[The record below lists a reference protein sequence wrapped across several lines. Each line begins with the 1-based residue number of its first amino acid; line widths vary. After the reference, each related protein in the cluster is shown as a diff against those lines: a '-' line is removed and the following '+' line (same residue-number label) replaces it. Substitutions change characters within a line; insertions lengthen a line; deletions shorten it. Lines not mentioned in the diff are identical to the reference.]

1 MDIAM
6 SERDAVSTEPLER
19 SSHRFTL
26 FMVYALFAANAFL
39 PVFAVTVVAL
49 TYIVCYLFLSGLSIP
64 KDIWRYLAI
73 PVVLICIGLTGS
85 LGNDRY
91 DAMKDVWHFAN
102 SAIVLLAGYLAMKRV
117 GDMERLL
124 RVLVVGGFILAI
136 YHLVNIAADPA
147 LLFDASVGAFR
158 QEYGSGYLLA
168 FISLS
173 IMIFSNR
180 YGLRLFTSRHKSFFV
195 PVMILVTAASLA
207 LSLSRTMWG
216 SFLIIVFVML
226 GLFTLRRARIFIVV
240 VLLLA
245 ALMTL
250 NMVTSG
256 GGSPSG
262 TMLGKLSNS
271 VDEVMLRDYTRAG
284 DIALHWRGYES
295 YRAMQT
301 YLDGGWLNLAAG
313 HGLGKL
319 VDLNM
324 YTLLG
329 GQEFRFIP
337 VMHNGYMYVLV
348 KTGAIGLALYLW
360 YLYLFYRDGSAIALS
375 EESKDVFAG
384 RMIVALSLVLVFTTF
399 VVAGYFN
406 KSAMVSA
413 MFLLGT
419 LLCYA
424 RARKIKGVGI

>member
-1 MDIAM
+1 MDVAM
-6 SERDAVSTEPLER
+6 FESGAVLTGPLER

-26 FMVYALFAANAFL
+26 FMVYALFAVNAFL
-39 PVFAVTVVAL
+39 PAFAVTVIAL
-49 TYIVCYLFLSGLSIP
+49 IYIVSCLFLSGLRMP
-64 KDIWRYLAI
+64 KDIVRYLAI
-73 PVVLICIGLTGS
+73 PIVLIGIGLSGS

-91 DAMKDVWHFAN
+91 DAVKDVWYFVN

-124 RVLVVGGFILAI
+124 RVAVVGGFILAL
-136 YHLVNIAADPA
+136 YHLANIASNPA
-147 LLFDASVGAFR
+147 LLFDDSVGAFR
-158 QEYGSGYLLA
+158 QEYGAGYMLA

-180 YGLRLFTSRHKSFFV
+180 YGLKLFASRHKNFFV
-195 PVMILVTAASLA
+195 PVMISVTAASLA

-216 SFLIIVFVML
+216 SFLIIVFVMF
-226 GLFTLRRARIFIVV
+226 GLFTLRRARILIAVI
-240 VLLLA
+240 LILT
-245 ALMTL
+245 ALMTF
-250 NMVTSG
+250 NMVNSG
-256 GGSPSG
+256 GGSASG
-262 TMLGKLSNS
+262 TMLGKLANS

-295 YRAMQT
+295 YMAMQT

-319 VDLNM
+319 IDLKT

-337 VMHNGYMYVLV
+337 VTHNGYMYVLV

-360 YLYLFYRDGSAIALS
+360 YLYLFYRDGSVIVLS
-375 EESKDVFAG
+375 KESRDVFAG
-384 RMIVALSLVLVFTTF
+384 RMIVALSLVLGFTTF

-413 MFLLGT
+413 MFLLGL

-424 RARKIKGVGI
+424 RARRIKGV